1 VAGYRLLIKASA
13 AKEIE
18 ALGTKADRQRVVQRI
33 QALAGDPRVSGSE
46 KLAGYA
52 DRYRVRQG
60 QYRIVYLID
69 DGRHEVTIFKVAHRK
84 DVYRSTK

>member
-1 VAGYRLLIKASA
+1 VAEYSLLIKVSA

-18 ALGTKADRQRVVQRI
+18 ALGTKADRQRIVQRI
-33 QALAGDPRVSGSE
+33 QGFAGDPRATGSE
-46 KLAGYA
+46 KLAGYV

-69 DGRHEVTIFKVAHRK
+69 DKLHQVMIFKVAHRK
-84 DVYRSTK
+84 DVYR

>member
-1 VAGYRLLIKASA
+1 MAEYRLSIKASA

-18 ALGTKADRQRVVQRI
+18 ALGTKADLQRVI
-33 QALAGDPRVSGSE
+33 QKIKQLAVEPRPTGSE

-60 QYRIVYLID
+60 QYRVVYIVD

-84 DVYRSTK
+84 DVYR